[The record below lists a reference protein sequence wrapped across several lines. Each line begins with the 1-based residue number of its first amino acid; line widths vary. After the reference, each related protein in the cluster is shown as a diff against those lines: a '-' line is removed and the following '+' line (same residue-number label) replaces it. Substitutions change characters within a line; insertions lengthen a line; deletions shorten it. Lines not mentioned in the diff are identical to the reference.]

1 MKSFIPLLEDTIVE
15 KSNLEQVLEKL
26 SNSIPKDYK
35 FIIHPIKNFVKKFIS
50 KNGYNV
56 KFLNAC
62 TGFAGVRTKDTIIIC
77 SPNAMGGF
85 GDFLYTIFHEI
96 RHEQQVSKIKMENPL
111 TDMDLED
118 FENLYRQYWEME
130 LDADQYAKNMLV
142 QLIQTLD
149 LTKEEA
155 LTIFKL
161 SPHVDQYPQFSD
173 MVRKQLRSIIDY
185 IIKMKSLG
193 QKYEDIQDHPMV
205 KMHLDKLERFI

>member
-1 MKSFIPLLEDTIVE
+1 MKSFIPLLEETIVE
-15 KSNLEQVLEKL
+15 KSNLEHVLEKL
-26 SNSIPKDYK
+26 SNSIPRNYK
-35 FIIHPIKNFVKKFIS
+35 YIIHPIKNFVKKFIY

-77 SPNAMGGF
+77 SPNTMGGF

-130 LDADQYAKNMLV
+130 LDADQYAKNMLI

-155 LTIFKL
+155 RTIFRL
-161 SPHVDQYPQFSD
+161 SPHIDQYPQFSD
-173 MVRKQLRSIIDY
+173 MVRKQLRTIIDY
-185 IIKMKSLG
+185 VKKMKSSG